1 MAVASNPL
9 LLQLGAAARAAS
21 ATGAAKP
28 GAADTDS
35 TPRFADLYARQNRE
49 VAVKARTEPAPPAPR
64 ETATPPASQAAGAN
78 TTVADS
84 GKKLPVAKADKPEK
98 LEKLDKADK
107 TDKSAAK
114 DDDKVKDTADKDD
127 PSVSGAAAPLDPAAV
142 PVPGDPAANPV
153 LVQVPPPAVTA
164 TSQLDSDTDGAGEA
178 FDPTQDVLADLP
190 ALRLALEQTA
200 KNNGTTSAHASQTS
214 SADPSTA
221 SEQGLEG
228 NFVNGLAA
236 MVSKESAGEA
246 GEGGDDAFAGLIGGS
261 LKDADAAASDS
272 RLDNFADRLQALTQ
286 STTAKTGSAAQLA
299 SPLGQPLAMQ
309 QSGWTEGLVNR
320 VMYLSSQ
327 NLKSADIQLTPAELG
342 RLDIRV
348 DITPDQQTQVTFTS
362 AHIGVREALESQ
374 QHRLKDMFN
383 QQGMGQL
390 DVNVSDQS
398 RQSQGE
404 QQAQQS
410 RRATGERA
418 GSDTLDSGEP
428 AMAAAQSVTSSM
440 VLGSSAVDY
449 YA

>member
-28 GAADTDS
+28 TAADSDS
-35 TPRFADLYARQNRE
+35 APRFADLYARQNHE

-64 ETATPPASQAAGAN
+64 ETAAPPTSKAAGAN
-78 TTVADS
+78 PTVADS

-98 LEKLDKADK
+98 LDKTDKADK
-107 TDKSAAK
+107 PAAK
-114 DDDKVKDTADKDD
+114 DDAKVSDTADKDD
-127 PSVSGAAAPLDPAAV
+127 PSVSAAAAPVDPAAV
-142 PVPGDPAANPV
+142 PAPADPAANPA

-164 TSQLDSDTDGAGEA
+164 TSLLDSDTDSAGEA

-236 MVSKESAGEA
+236 MMSKESAGEA
-246 GEGGDDAFAGLIGGS
+246 GEGGDDGFAGLIGGA

-272 RLDNFADRLQALTQ
+272 RVDNFADRLQALTQ
-286 STTAKTGSAAQLA
+286 STTAKTGNAAPLA

-410 RRATGERA
+410 RRSGGERSGTDA
-418 GSDTLDSGEP
+418 LDPAEP
-428 AMAAAQSVTSSM
+428 AVAAAQPVASST
-440 VLGSSAVDY
+440 VLGTSAVDY